1 MIYGVP
7 SKGEDGLY
15 HVHAF
20 NDDRKRCF
28 TRLNNVKVVEIT
40 DDDIMF
46 DINGSDAI
54 EALHDTNMQS
64 AVENSETW
72 FGKKL
77 SDKTI
82 RTSYIRDET
91 ITADRIEHTKIFR
104 SDKVIADKDAL
115 QVGENCSVILEFH
128 GLWFAKKAFGP
139 AWNVVQVKLDKD
151 EPEEVQETFDETYPE
166 DYMFEDD
173 Q

>member
-28 TRLNNVKVVEIT
+28 TRLNNVKMVEIT

-54 EALHDTNMQS
+54 EALHDTNIQS
-64 AVENSETW
+64 AIENSETW

-91 ITADRIEHTKIFR
+91 
-104 SDKVIADKDAL
+104 
-115 QVGENCSVILEFH
+115 
-128 GLWFAKKAFGP
+128 
-139 AWNVVQVKLDKD
+139 
-151 EPEEVQETFDETYPE
+151 YPE